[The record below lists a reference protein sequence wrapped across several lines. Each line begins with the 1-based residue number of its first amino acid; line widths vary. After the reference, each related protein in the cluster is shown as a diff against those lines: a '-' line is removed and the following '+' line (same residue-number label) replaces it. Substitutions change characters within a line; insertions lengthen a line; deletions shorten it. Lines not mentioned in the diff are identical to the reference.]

1 MIRRFHTLLRHEIGH
16 YFWSPLTYVV
26 LFFYLLLTGFIFHA
40 ALTVL
45 NANPS
50 QYSLVEAF
58 FSTVFFWF
66 GFILIFPLIT
76 MRLFSEEYRLGTI
89 ETLMT
94 APVRS
99 GEVVL
104 SKFFAAFFFYIALW
118 APSLLYFVIFELKTG
133 AHAASAVGPYL
144 GGYGILLLIGMFY
157 ISIGCLASALTSSQL
172 VAAAVSFSLITI
184 LFFMGLLSLALN
196 VNPFLRDLTEYLS
209 AIEHMME
216 FSQGLF
222 DSRPIVFYLSM
233 TVLTLYLTFQV
244 FQYRRW
250 RN

>member
-1 MIRRFHTLLRHEIGH
+1 MTGRFRTLLWREISH
-16 YFWSPLTYVV
+16 YFRSPLSYVV

-40 ALTVL
+40 AVSVL
-45 NANPS
+45 NANPG
-50 QYSLVEAF
+50 QHSLVEAF

-76 MRLFSEEYRLGTI
+76 MRLFSEEYQLGTI

-94 APVRS
+94 APVRN

-104 SKFFAAFFFYIALW
+104 AKFLAALSFYIILW
-118 APSLLYFVIFELKTG
+118 APSLLYFVIFEFQTG
-133 AHAASAVGPYL
+133 ASAAGAVGPYL

-172 VAAAVSFSLITI
+172 VAAAISFSVITI

-209 AIEHMME
+209 AIEHMTE
-216 FSQGLF
+216 FSRGLF
-222 DSRPIVFYLSM
+222 DSRPIVLYLSM
-233 TVLTLYLTFQV
+233 TVLTIYLTFQV
-244 FQYRRW
+244 FQYRKW
-250 RN
+250 RS

>member
-1 MIRRFHTLLRHEIGH
+1 MIRRFHTLLWHEISH
-16 YFWSPLTYVV
+16 YFRSPLTYVV

-40 ALTVL
+40 AVSVL
-45 NANPS
+45 NASPS
-50 QYSLVEAF
+50 QFSLVEAF

-66 GFILIFPLIT
+66 SFILIFPFIT
-76 MRLFSEEYRLGTI
+76 MRLFSEEYQLGTI

-104 SKFFAAFFFYIALW
+104 SKFFAAFFFYVVLW
-118 APSLLYFVIFELKTG
+118 VPSLLYFVIFELQTG
-133 AHAASAVGPYL
+133 ARAADAVGPYI
-144 GGYGILLLIGMFY
+144 GGYGLLLLIGMFY
-157 ISIGCLASALTSSQL
+157 ISIGCLASAMTSNQL
-172 VAAAVSFSLITI
+172 VAAGISFSLITI

-216 FSQGLF
+216 FSRGLF
-222 DSRPIVFYLSM
+222 DSRPVVFYLSM

-244 FQYRRW
+244 FQYRKW